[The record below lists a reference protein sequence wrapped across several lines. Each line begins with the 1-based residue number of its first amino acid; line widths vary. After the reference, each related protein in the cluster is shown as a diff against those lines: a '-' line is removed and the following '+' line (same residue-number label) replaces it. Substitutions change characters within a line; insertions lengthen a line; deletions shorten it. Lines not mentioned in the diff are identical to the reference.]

1 MDYEVKYKF
10 IDLDKLH
17 ERVQFLQ
24 VKFEASEHKG
34 KLVENELYDLRD
46 KILKATSSQLRKTGM
61 TAIDGKPIGGNSG
74 TSSNGV

>member
-46 KILKATSSQLRKTGM
+46 KILKATSS
-61 TAIDGKPIGGNSG
+61 
-74 TSSNGV
+74 